1 MTPTEQARALEHVN
15 DYANRRAQLAL
26 ATVTA
31 MLKSKRECIAGA
43 ETNGDPIVTKTKWGK
58 FELIQSIIDEVETI
72 KGGF

>member
-1 MTPTEQARALEHVN
+1 MTPTEQATAKQYVN

-26 ATVTA
+26 ATVIG
-31 MLKSKRECIAGA
+31 MLKSKRECIAGS

-58 FELIQSIIDEVETI
+58 FDLVQSIIDEVETI